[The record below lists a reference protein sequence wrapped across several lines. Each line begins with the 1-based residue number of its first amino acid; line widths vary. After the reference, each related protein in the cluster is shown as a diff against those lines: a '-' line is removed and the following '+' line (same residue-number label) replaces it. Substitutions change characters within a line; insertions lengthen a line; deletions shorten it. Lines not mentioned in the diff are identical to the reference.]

1 MGFLNDLP
9 DERRKNDLKIFIAT
23 KNHNK
28 LKELER
34 ILKPMGFE
42 VLSEN
47 DLSEPLPEVEET
59 GTTYEENALL
69 KAHSGLKVTGIMT
82 VADDSG
88 LSVDY
93 LDGAPG
99 VYSARYSGEGATYES
114 NNNKLLAALDGVPK
128 EKRTAVFVSTIA
140 CVFPDG
146 REFTVRGECHG
157 YVADKCSGTGGF
169 GYDPL
174 FVCEAGCYAELSPEE
189 KDRVSHRGIAL
200 RKFEKELK
208 KIIDNGEI

>member
-1 MGFLNDLP
+1 MQV
-9 DERRKNDLKIFIAT
+9 FIAT

-47 DLSEPLPEVEET
+47 DLEKPLPEVEET

-69 KAHSGLKVTGIMT
+69 KAHSGFEVTGLMT

-88 LSVDY
+88 LSVDI

-99 VYSARYSGEGATYES
+99 LYSARYSGTGATYAS
-114 NNNKLLAALDGVPK
+114 NNEKLLATLKDVPQ
-128 EKRTAVFVSTIA
+128 EKRTATFVSAIA

-146 REFTVRGECHG
+146 REFTVRGECKG
-157 YVADKCSGTGGF
+157 YVAEKCSGEGGF

-174 FVCEAGCYAELSPEE
+174 FVCEAGCYAEMTPEE
-189 KDRVSHRGIAL
+189 KDRVSHRGNAL
-200 RKFEKELK
+200 RAFKAELQK
-208 KIIDNGEI
+208 YI

>member
-1 MGFLNDLP
+1 M
-9 DERRKNDLKIFIAT
+9 KIFIAT

-34 ILKPMGFE
+34 ILTPMGFE

-69 KAHSGLKVTGIMT
+69 KAHSGFKETGLIT

-88 LSVDY
+88 LSVDI

-99 VYSARYSGEGATYES
+99 LYSARYSGEGATYSS
-114 NNNKLLAALDGVPK
+114 NNEKLLAALKDVPR
-128 EKRTAVFVSTIA
+128 EKRTATFVSAIA

-146 REFTVRGECHG
+146 REFTVRGECKG
-157 YVADKCSGTGGF
+157 YVAEKCSGNEGF

-174 FVCEAGCYAELSPEE
+174 FVCEAGCYAELTPEE
-189 KDRVSHRGIAL
+189 KDRVSHRGNAL
-200 RKFEKELK
+200 RAFKEELK
-208 KIIDNGEI
+208 KYI

>member
-1 MGFLNDLP
+1 M
-9 DERRKNDLKIFIAT
+9 KIFIAT

-47 DLSEPLPEVEET
+47 DLEKPLPEVEET

-69 KAHSGLKVTGIMT
+69 KAHSGLKETGCIT

-88 LSVDY
+88 LSVDI

-99 VYSARYSGEGATYES
+99 LYSARYSGSGATYAS
-114 NNNKLLAALDGVPK
+114 NNEKLLAALKGVPRD
-128 EKRTAVFVSTIA
+128 KRTAVFVSAIA

-146 REFTVRGECHG
+146 REFTVRGECNG
-157 YVADKCSGTGGF
+157 YVAEECRGSGGF

-174 FVCEAGCYAELSPEE
+174 FVCPSGCYAEMTAEE
-189 KDRVSHRGIAL
+189 KDKVSHRGNAL
-200 RKFEKELK
+200 RAFKEELK
-208 KIIDNGEI
+208 KYI

>member
-1 MGFLNDLP
+1 M
-9 DERRKNDLKIFIAT
+9 KIFIAT
-23 KNHNK
+23 KNKNK

-34 ILKPMGFE
+34 ILVPMGFD
-42 VLSEN
+42 VVSEN
-47 DLSEPLPEVEET
+47 DLDEPLPEVDET
-59 GTTYEENALL
+59 GVTYEENALL
-69 KAHSGLKVTGIMT
+69 KARSGFEVTGLVT

-99 VYSARYSGEGATYES
+99 LYSARYSGMNATYDS
-114 NNNKLLAALDGVPK
+114 NNDKLLAALKGVPK
-128 EKRTAVFVSTIA
+128 EKRTATFVSAIA

-146 REFTVRGECHG
+146 REFTVRGECPG
-157 YVADKCSGTGGF
+157 YVEEKCSGTEGF

-174 FVCEAGCYAELSPEE
+174 FICSAGCYAEISPEE

-200 RKFEKELK
+200 RIFKEELK
-208 KIIDNGEI
+208 KYI

>member
-1 MGFLNDLP
+1 M
-9 DERRKNDLKIFIAT
+9 KIFIAT

-28 LKELER
+28 LKQLER

-47 DLSEPLPEVEET
+47 DLEKPLPEVEET

-69 KAHSGLKVTGIMT
+69 KAHSGLKETGRIT

-88 LSVDY
+88 LSVDI

-99 VYSARYSGEGATYES
+99 LYSARYSGSGATYAS
-114 NNNKLLAALDGVPK
+114 NNEKLLAALKGVPRD
-128 EKRTAVFVSTIA
+128 KRTAVFVSAIA

-146 REFTVRGECHG
+146 REFTVRGECRG
-157 YVADKCSGTGGF
+157 YVAEECRGSCGF

-174 FVCEAGCYAELSPEE
+174 FVCPAGCYAEMTAEE
-189 KDRVSHRGIAL
+189 KDKVSHRGNAL
-200 RKFEKELK
+200 RAFKEELK
-208 KIIDNGEI
+208 KYI

>member
-1 MGFLNDLP
+1 MQV
-9 DERRKNDLKIFIAT
+9 FIAT

-47 DLSEPLPEVEET
+47 DLEKPLSEVEET

-69 KAHSGLKVTGIMT
+69 KAHSGFETTGLIT

-88 LSVDY
+88 LSVDI

-99 VYSARYSGEGATYES
+99 LYSARYSGTGATYAS
-114 NNNKLLAALDGVPK
+114 NNEKLLAALKDVPR
-128 EKRTAVFVSTIA
+128 EKRTATFVSAIA

-146 REFTVRGECHG
+146 REFTVRGECKG
-157 YVADKCSGTGGF
+157 YVAEKCSGEGGF

-174 FVCEAGCYAELSPEE
+174 FVCKAGCYAEMTPEE
-189 KDRVSHRGIAL
+189 KDRVSHRGNAL
-200 RKFEKELK
+200 RAFKAELQK
-208 KIIDNGEI
+208 YI

>member
-1 MGFLNDLP
+1 M
-9 DERRKNDLKIFIAT
+9 KIFIAT
-23 KNHNK
+23 KDHNK

-47 DLSEPLPEVEET
+47 DLEKPLPEVEET

-69 KAHSGLKVTGIMT
+69 KAHSGLKETCRIT

-88 LSVDY
+88 LSVDI

-99 VYSARYSGEGATYES
+99 LYSARYSGSGATYAS
-114 NNNKLLAALDGVPK
+114 NNEKLLAALKGVPRD
-128 EKRTAVFVSTIA
+128 KRTAVFVSAIA

-146 REFTVRGECHG
+146 REFTVRGECRG
-157 YVADKCSGTGGF
+157 YVAEECRGSGGF

-174 FVCEAGCYAELSPEE
+174 FVCPAGCYAEMTAEE
-189 KDRVSHRGIAL
+189 KDKVSHRGNAL
-200 RKFEKELK
+200 RAFKEELK
-208 KIIDNGEI
+208 KYI

>member
-1 MGFLNDLP
+1 M
-9 DERRKNDLKIFIAT
+9 KIFIAT

-47 DLSEPLPEVEET
+47 DLEKPLPEVEET

-69 KAHSGLKVTGIMT
+69 KAHSGLKETGRIT

-88 LSVDY
+88 LSVDI

-99 VYSARYSGEGATYES
+99 LYSARYSGSGATYAS
-114 NNNKLLAALDGVPK
+114 NNEKLLAALKGVPRD
-128 EKRTAVFVSTIA
+128 KRTAVFVSAIA

-146 REFTVRGECHG
+146 REFTVRGECRG
-157 YVADKCSGTGGF
+157 YVAEECRGGGF

-174 FVCEAGCYAELSPEE
+174 FVCPAGCYAEMTAEE
-189 KDRVSHRGIAL
+189 KDKVSHRGNAL
-200 RKFEKELK
+200 RAFKEELK
-208 KIIDNGEI
+208 KYI

>member
-1 MGFLNDLP
+1 M
-9 DERRKNDLKIFIAT
+9 KIFIAT

-34 ILKPMGFE
+34 ILIPMGFE

-47 DLSEPLPEVEET
+47 DLEKPLPEVEET
-59 GTTYEENALL
+59 GTTYEKNALL
-69 KAHSGLKVTGIMT
+69 KAHSGFKETGLIT

-88 LSVDY
+88 LSVDI

-99 VYSARYSGEGATYES
+99 LYSARYSGTGATYAS
-114 NNNKLLAALDGVPK
+114 NNEKLLAALDGVPRD
-128 EKRTAVFVSTIA
+128 KRTATFVSAIA

-146 REFTVRGECHG
+146 REFTVRGECKG
-157 YVADKCSGTGGF
+157 YVADKCRGEGGF

-174 FVCEAGCYAELSPEE
+174 FVCEAGCYAEMTPEE
-189 KDRVSHRGIAL
+189 KDRVSHRGNAL
-200 RKFEKELK
+200 RAFKKELVK
-208 KIIDNGEI
+208 YI

>member
-1 MGFLNDLP
+1 M
-9 DERRKNDLKIFIAT
+9 KIFIAT
-23 KNHNK
+23 KNKNK

-34 ILKPMGFE
+34 ILVPMGFD
-42 VLSEN
+42 VVSEN
-47 DLSEPLPEVEET
+47 DLSEPLPEVDET
-59 GTTYEENALL
+59 GVTYEENALL
-69 KAHSGLKVTGIMT
+69 KAHSGLEVTGLVS

-99 VYSARYSGEGATYES
+99 LYSARYSGMNATYDS
-114 NNNKLLAALDGVPK
+114 NNDKLLAVLKDVPH
-128 EKRTAVFVSTIA
+128 EKRTATFVSAIA

-146 REFTVRGECHG
+146 REFTVRGECPG
-157 YVADKCSGTGGF
+157 YVAEKCSGKEGF

-174 FVCEAGCYAELSPEE
+174 FVCSAGCYAELSPEE

-200 RKFEKELK
+200 RIFKEELK
-208 KIIDNGEI
+208 KYI

>member
-1 MGFLNDLP
+1 MQV
-9 DERRKNDLKIFIAT
+9 FIAT

-47 DLSEPLPEVEET
+47 DLEKPLPEVEET

-69 KAHSGLKVTGIMT
+69 KAHSGFKTTGLMT

-88 LSVDY
+88 LSVDI

-99 VYSARYSGEGATYES
+99 LYSARYSGTGATYAS
-114 NNNKLLAALDGVPK
+114 NNEKLLAALKDVPR
-128 EKRTAVFVSTIA
+128 EKRTATFVSAIA

-146 REFTVRGECHG
+146 REFTVRGECKG
-157 YVADKCSGTGGF
+157 YVAERCSGEGGF

-174 FVCEAGCYAELSPEE
+174 FVCEAGCYAEMTPEE
-189 KDRVSHRGIAL
+189 KDRVSHRGNAL
-200 RKFEKELK
+200 RAFKAELQK
-208 KIIDNGEI
+208 YI

>member
-1 MGFLNDLP
+1 M
-9 DERRKNDLKIFIAT
+9 KIFIAT

-47 DLSEPLPEVEET
+47 NLEKPLPEVEET

-69 KAHSGLKVTGIMT
+69 KAHSGLKETGWIT

-88 LSVDY
+88 LSVDI

-99 VYSARYSGEGATYES
+99 LYSARYSGSGATYAS
-114 NNNKLLAALDGVPK
+114 NNEKLLAALKGVPRD
-128 EKRTAVFVSTIA
+128 KRTAVFVSAIA

-146 REFTVRGECHG
+146 REFTVRGECRG
-157 YVADKCSGTGGF
+157 YVAEECRGSCGF

-174 FVCEAGCYAELSPEE
+174 FVCPAGCYAEMTAEE
-189 KDRVSHRGIAL
+189 KDKVSHRGNAL
-200 RKFEKELK
+200 RAFKEERK
-208 KIIDNGEI
+208 KYI

>member
-1 MGFLNDLP
+1 M
-9 DERRKNDLKIFIAT
+9 KIFIAT

-47 DLSEPLPEVEET
+47 DLSEPLPEVDET
-59 GTTYEENALL
+59 GSSYEENALL
-69 KAHSGLKVTGIMT
+69 KACSGLEVTGIT
-82 VADDSG
+82 SVADDSG
-88 LSVDY
+88 LSVDC

-99 VYSARYSGEGATYES
+99 IYSARYSGAGATYSS
-114 NNNKLLAALDGVPK
+114 NNEKLLAALDGVPM
-128 EKRTAVFVSTIA
+128 EKRGATFVSAVA

-146 REFTVRGECHG
+146 RKFTVRGECRG
-157 YVADKCSGTGGF
+157 YVAEKCSGNGGF

-174 FVCEAGCYAELSPEE
+174 FVCEAGCYAELTPEE
-189 KDRVSHRGIAL
+189 KDRVSHRGKAL
-200 RKFEKELK
+200 RKFKDELQK
-208 KIIDNGEI
+208 YINGGEL

>member
-1 MGFLNDLP
+1 MQV
-9 DERRKNDLKIFIAT
+9 FIAT

-47 DLSEPLPEVEET
+47 DLEKPLPEVEET
-59 GTTYEENALL
+59 GNTYEENALL
-69 KAHSGLKVTGIMT
+69 KAHSGFETTGLIT

-88 LSVDY
+88 LSVDI

-99 VYSARYSGEGATYES
+99 LYSARYSGTGATYAS
-114 NNNKLLAALDGVPK
+114 NNEKLLAALKDVPR
-128 EKRTAVFVSTIA
+128 ENRTATFVSAIA

-146 REFTVRGECHG
+146 REFTVRGECKG
-157 YVADKCSGTGGF
+157 YVAEKCSGEGGF

-174 FVCEAGCYAELSPEE
+174 FVCEAGCYAEMTPEE
-189 KDRVSHRGIAL
+189 KDRVSHRGNAL
-200 RKFEKELK
+200 RAFKAELQK
-208 KIIDNGEI
+208 YIYNGE

>member
-1 MGFLNDLP
+1 MQ
-9 DERRKNDLKIFIAT
+9 IFIAT

-34 ILKPMGFE
+34 ILIPMGFE

-47 DLSEPLPEVEET
+47 DLEKPLPEVDET

-69 KAHSGLKVTGIMT
+69 KAHSGFKETGLIT

-88 LSVDY
+88 LSVDV

-99 VYSARYSGEGATYES
+99 LYSSRYSGTGATYAS
-114 NNNKLLAALDGVPK
+114 NNEKLLAALKDIPQ
-128 EKRTAVFVSTIA
+128 EKRTATFVSAIA

-146 REFTVRGECHG
+146 REFTVRGECKG
-157 YVADKCSGTGGF
+157 YVADECRGEGGF

-174 FVCEAGCYAELSPEE
+174 FICEAGCYAEMTPEE
-189 KDRVSHRGIAL
+189 KDRISHRGNAL
-200 RKFEKELK
+200 RAFKEELK
-208 KIIDNGEI
+208 KYI

>member
-1 MGFLNDLP
+1 M
-9 DERRKNDLKIFIAT
+9 KIFIAT

-34 ILKPMGFE
+34 ILVPMGFE

-47 DLSEPLPEVEET
+47 DLETPLPEVEET
-59 GTTYEENALL
+59 GVTYEENALL
-69 KAHSGLKVTGIMT
+69 KAHSGLKETGLIT

-88 LSVDY
+88 LSVDI

-99 VYSARYSGEGATYES
+99 LYSARYSGTGATYAS
-114 NNNKLLAALDGVPK
+114 NNEKLLAALKDVPK
-128 EKRTAVFVSTIA
+128 EKRTATFVSAIA

-146 REFTVRGECHG
+146 REFTVRGECKG
-157 YVADKCSGTGGF
+157 FVAEECRGNGGF

-174 FVCEAGCYAELSPEE
+174 FVCEAGCYAEMTPEE
-189 KDRVSHRGIAL
+189 KDRVSHRGNAL
-200 RKFEKELK
+200 RAFKEELK
-208 KIIDNGEI
+208 KYI

>member
-1 MGFLNDLP
+1 M
-9 DERRKNDLKIFIAT
+9 KIFIAT
-23 KNHNK
+23 KNKNK

-34 ILKPMGFE
+34 ILIPMGFE

-47 DLSEPLPEVEET
+47 DLDTPLPEVEET
-59 GTTYEENALL
+59 GETYEENALL
-69 KAHSGLKVTGIMT
+69 KARSGLKATGLIT

-114 NNNKLLAALDGVPK
+114 NNQKLLAALEGVPK
-128 EKRTAVFVSTIA
+128 EKRTARFVSSVA

-146 REFTVRGECHG
+146 REFTVRGECEG
-157 YVADKCSGTGGF
+157 YIAEHCSGTNGF
-169 GYDPL
+169 GYDPI
-174 FVCEAGCYAELSPEE
+174 FVCKEGCFAELSPEE
-189 KDRVSHRGIAL
+189 KDRVSHRGKAL
-200 RKFEKELK
+200 RLFKETLK
-208 KIIDNGEI
+208 KYI

>member
-1 MGFLNDLP
+1 M
-9 DERRKNDLKIFIAT
+9 KIFIAT

-47 DLSEPLPEVEET
+47 DLEKPLPEVEET

-69 KAHSGLKVTGIMT
+69 KAHSGLKETCRIT

-88 LSVDY
+88 LSVDI

-99 VYSARYSGEGATYES
+99 LYSARYSGSGATYAS
-114 NNNKLLAALDGVPK
+114 NNEKLLAALKGVPRDK
-128 EKRTAVFVSTIA
+128 GTAVFVSAIA

-146 REFTVRGECHG
+146 REFTVRGECRG
-157 YVADKCSGTGGF
+157 YVAEECRGSGGF

-174 FVCEAGCYAELSPEE
+174 FVCPAGCYAEMTAEE
-189 KDRVSHRGIAL
+189 KDKVSHRGNAL
-200 RKFEKELK
+200 RAFKEELK
-208 KIIDNGEI
+208 KYI

>member
-1 MGFLNDLP
+1 MQV
-9 DERRKNDLKIFIAT
+9 FIAT

-47 DLSEPLPEVEET
+47 DLEKPLPEVEET

-69 KAHSGLKVTGIMT
+69 KAHSGFETTGLIT

-88 LSVDY
+88 LSVDI

-99 VYSARYSGEGATYES
+99 LYSARYSGTGATYAS
-114 NNNKLLAALDGVPK
+114 NNEKLLAALQDVPH
-128 EKRTAVFVSTIA
+128 EKRTATFVSAIA

-146 REFTVRGECHG
+146 REFTVRGECKG
-157 YVADKCSGTGGF
+157 YVAEKCSGEGGF

-174 FVCEAGCYAELSPEE
+174 FVCEAGCYAEMTPEE
-189 KDRVSHRGIAL
+189 KDRVSHRGNAL
-200 RKFEKELK
+200 RAFKAELQK
-208 KIIDNGEI
+208 YI

>member
-1 MGFLNDLP
+1 MQV
-9 DERRKNDLKIFIAT
+9 FIAT

-47 DLSEPLPEVEET
+47 DLEKPLPEVEEM

-69 KAHSGLKVTGIMT
+69 KAHSGFETTGLIT

-88 LSVDY
+88 LSVDI

-99 VYSARYSGEGATYES
+99 LYSARYSGTGATYAS
-114 NNNKLLAALDGVPK
+114 NNEKLLAALKDVPR
-128 EKRTAVFVSTIA
+128 EKRTATFVSAIA

-146 REFTVRGECHG
+146 REFTVRGECKG
-157 YVADKCSGTGGF
+157 YVAEKCSGEGGF

-174 FVCEAGCYAELSPEE
+174 FVCEAGCYAEMTPEE
-189 KDRVSHRGIAL
+189 KDRVSHRGNAL
-200 RKFEKELK
+200 RAFKAELQK
-208 KIIDNGEI
+208 YI

>member
-1 MGFLNDLP
+1 M
-9 DERRKNDLKIFIAT
+9 KIFIAT

-47 DLSEPLPEVEET
+47 DLEKPLPEVEET

-69 KAHSGLKVTGIMT
+69 KAHSGLKETGFIT

-88 LSVDY
+88 LSVDI

-99 VYSARYSGEGATYES
+99 LYSARYSGSGATYAS
-114 NNNKLLAALDGVPK
+114 NNEKLLAALKGVPRD
-128 EKRTAVFVSTIA
+128 KRTAVFVSAIA

-146 REFTVRGECHG
+146 REFTVRGECRG
-157 YVADKCSGTGGF
+157 YVAEECRGSGGF

-174 FVCEAGCYAELSPEE
+174 FVCPAGCYAEMTAEE
-189 KDRVSHRGIAL
+189 KDRVSHRGNAL
-200 RKFEKELK
+200 RAFKEELK
-208 KIIDNGEI
+208 KYI